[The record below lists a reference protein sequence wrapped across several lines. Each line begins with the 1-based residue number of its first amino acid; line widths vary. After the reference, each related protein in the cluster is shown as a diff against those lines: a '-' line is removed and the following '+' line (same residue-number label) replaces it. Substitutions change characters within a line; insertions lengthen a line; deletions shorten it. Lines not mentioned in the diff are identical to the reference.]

1 MQNNVDFQGYNR
13 LLTNFAIER
22 GSGGSF
28 AIDEFAPPTPVDTQ
42 EYSVPKFETQL
53 VKQGITNTLVGPDGD
68 VNIVEDISPTMTPG
82 FCMRHGLKGYTL
94 DEVKAQPHGDLFA
107 NEETVLSSLID
118 DMRREKEIAF
128 KALLDARK
136 SVSGYHASPGVKW
149 DAAGFTNVIAIE
161 NLEAAARAAELNSA
175 RSLDSGKW
183 KLLIPPLVA
192 DRMKSYLR
200 QALKYTDGQFTLG
213 GKLPTIL
220 ADMPVVIPGSMQNS
234 AAAGQTASVA
244 RIWNTDDVYLI
255 YVDPAFAS
263 NRRAFTA
270 FAQMR
275 WNKVSASYA
284 SYTWRDQNPMIKRTW
299 VGTDIYDNLEFL
311 SVDGVYV
318 VDDVLT

>member
-28 AIDEFAPPTPVDTQ
+28 VVDEFAPPTPVDTQ
-42 EYSVPKFETQL
+42 EYSVPKFETAL

-68 VNIVEDISPTMTPG
+68 VNIVEDISPTMAPG
-82 FCMRHGLKGYTL
+82 FCTRHGLKGYTL
-94 DEVKAQPHGDLFA
+94 DEIKAQPHGDLFA
-107 NEETVLSSLID
+107 NEETVLSDLID
-118 DMRREKEIAF
+118 DLRREKEIAF

-136 SVSGYHASPGVKW
+136 SASGYHAAPSVKW

-220 ADMPVVIPGSMQNS
+220 ADMPVVIPGAMQNS
-234 AAAGQTASVA
+234 AAAGQTASIA

-275 WNKVSASYA
+275 WNKVSPSYGA
-284 SYTWRDQNPMIKRTW
+284 YTWRDQNPMIKRTW

-311 SVDGVYV
+311 SADGVYV

>member
-1 MQNNVDFQGYNR
+1 MQNNSDFQGYNR

-28 AIDEFAPPTPVDTQ
+28 VVDEFAPPTPVETQ
-42 EYSVPKFETQL
+42 EYSVPKFETAL

-68 VNIVEDISPTMTPG
+68 VNIVEDISPTMVAG
-82 FCMRHGLKGYTL
+82 FCIRHGLKGYTL

-107 NEETVLSSLID
+107 NEETVLSDLID

-136 SVSGYHASPGVKW
+136 SVSGYHAAPSVKW
-149 DAAGFTNVIAIE
+149 DATGFTNVIAIE

-255 YVDPAFAS
+255 YVDPAFAQ

-284 SYTWRDQNPMIKRTW
+284 AYTWRDQNPMIKRTW